1 MTCGIAPL
9 AAVTVYSVEG
19 LAGLGG
25 RLALGVAADRLG
37 VKRVLIAGLVIQALA
52 AFAFISASRL
62 GEFYAGRRHLRLR
75 LRRRDAALRGPR
87 ARVLRPAHPRRG
99 VRRRR
104 HGVEPRHG
112 AGPAIGGW
120 IFGHLWPIHM
130 DVHLLGHDRPRAPWR
145 SRLRSRPFPERQE
158 ELLRPR
164 PETTEVA
171 ATFQNT

>member
-62 GEFYAGRRHLRLR
+62 GEFYAVAAVFGFAYGGVI
-75 LRRRDAALRGPR
+75 AALRGPR
-87 ARVLRPAHPRRG
+87 ARVLRAAHPRRG
-99 VRRRR
+99 VRRGR

-112 AGPAIGGW
+112 ARACHRRLDLRHLRPIHVDVRLLGAIG
-120 IFGHLWPIHM
+120 
-130 DVHLLGHDRPRAPWR
+130 LGAVAIALAFP
-145 SRLRSRPFPERQE
+145 PFPK
-158 ELLRPR
+158 R
-164 PETTEVA
+164 PEQLLPA
-171 ATFQNT
+171 AA